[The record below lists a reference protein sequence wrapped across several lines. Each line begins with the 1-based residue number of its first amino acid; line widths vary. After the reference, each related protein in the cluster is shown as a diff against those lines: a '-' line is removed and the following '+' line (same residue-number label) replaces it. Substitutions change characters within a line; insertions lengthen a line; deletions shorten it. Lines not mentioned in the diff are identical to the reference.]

1 MSDEFLRVATREIN
15 EELVGI
21 LNILNSCSDDSEME
35 KNASKIE
42 QHMHKIKGLAP
53 MMGKENVGNLA
64 KSLDCILK
72 KIVSGK
78 KLDGFLEC
86 LKNSTHQMSMA
97 MEKTHDLSSIQKEV
111 SDLSLKILD

>member
-15 EELVGI
+15 EELAGI
-21 LNILNSCSDDSEME
+21 LNILSSCSGDSDVE
-35 KNASKIE
+35 KNSFKIE

-64 KSLDCILK
+64 KSLDIILK

-78 KLDGFLEC
+78 KIDGLFEC
-86 LKNSTHQMSMA
+86 LKKSVKHMSVA
-97 MEKTHDLSSIQKEV
+97 MEKTHDLNSVQKEV
-111 SDLSLKILD
+111 SDLSLKIID